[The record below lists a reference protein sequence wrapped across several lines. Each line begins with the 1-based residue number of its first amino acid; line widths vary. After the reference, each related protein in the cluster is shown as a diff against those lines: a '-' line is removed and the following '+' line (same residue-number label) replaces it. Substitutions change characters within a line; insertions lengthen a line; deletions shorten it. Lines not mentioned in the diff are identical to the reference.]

1 MRILWLKSD
10 LLLPLDKG
18 GRLRTWH
25 LMRHL
30 ARRHQITYLS
40 FAETATDSGNLAGM
54 CEVAERVVTIAR
66 RERPKGSVRFYF
78 DVAAHLAGPLPYA
91 VGTYRSPAFRAKIE
105 DLLGQ
110 HAFHLVVCDFLAPAV
125 NLPPALPC
133 PSVLFTHNVEAEI
146 WRRHAETHRDR
157 ITFGLYDTQHR
168 RMLAC
173 EASALQRFD
182 GILTVSDADRNTF
195 TRLYPDARVKPMW
208 VIPTGV
214 DTEYFA
220 PDPAATATS
229 EPRLVFT
236 GSMDWLPN
244 EDAMRFFCHDVLPLI
259 RAEEPRARLSIVGR
273 APTAAV
279 RALADEHIEVTGTVA
294 DVRPFMRKAAI
305 HVVPLRIG
313 GGTRLKI
320 FEAMAMGQ
328 AVVSTT
334 IGAEGLPLTDG
345 EHALIADGPR
355 AFADAVVS
363 LLRDARRRHA
373 LSAAARQL
381 VVDHYDWSAAADI
394 LDAALTQC
402 ATKSPYVA
410 KAQEPGGGASAASG
424 RLHNAQNDRMSA

>member
-40 FAETATDSGNLAGM
+40 FADTARDSGNHAGM
-54 CEVAERVVTIAR
+54 GEVAERVITVAR
-66 RERPKGSVRFYF
+66 RERPKGSVRFYI
-78 DVAAHLAGPLPYA
+78 DVAAHLADELPYA
-91 VGTYRSPAFRAKIE
+91 VGTYRSPAFRAKIQE
-105 DLLGQ
+105 LLEQ

-125 NLPPALPC
+125 NLPPVLPC

-146 WRRHAETHRDR
+146 WRRHADTHRGR
-157 ITFGLYDTQHR
+157 MTFGLYDRQHR

-173 EASALQRFD
+173 EDNALQRFD
-182 GILTVSDADRNTF
+182 GILTVSDADRTTF
-195 TRLYPDARVKPMW
+195 TRLYPDVRVKPMW

-220 PDPAATATS
+220 PGGTVTS
-229 EPRLVFT
+229 EPRLVFA

-259 RAEEPRARLSIVGR
+259 RAEEPRTRLSIVGR

-294 DVRPFMRKAAI
+294 DVRPFMRKAAV

-334 IGAEGLPLTDG
+334 IGAEGLPITDG
-345 EHALIADGPR
+345 VHALIADGPR

-363 LLRDARRRHA
+363 LLRDARRRQA
-373 LSAAARQL
+373 LSATARQL
-381 VVDHYDWSAAADI
+381 VVEHYDWSAAAEA

-402 ATKSPYVA
+402 ATRSPYAV
-410 KAQEPGGGASAASG
+410 KAQEPGDGAPAASG
-424 RLHNAQNDRMSA
+424 RLDKTRNDRMSA

>member
-1 MRILWLKSD
+1 V
-10 LLLPLDKG
+10 
-18 GRLRTWH
+18 
-25 LMRHL
+25 
-30 ARRHQITYLS
+30 IT
-40 FAETATDSGNLAGM
+40 
-54 CEVAERVVTIAR
+54 VAR
-66 RERPKGSVRFYF
+66 RERPKGSVRFYV
-78 DVAAHLAGPLPYA
+78 DVAAHFADELPYA
-91 VGTYRSPAFRAKIE
+91 VGTYRSPAFKAKIQE
-105 DLLGQ
+105 LLDQ
-110 HAFHLVVCDFLAPAV
+110 QAFHLVVCDFLAPAV
-125 NLPPALPC
+125 NLPPVLPC

-146 WRRHAETHRDR
+146 WRRHAETHRGR
-157 ITFGLYDTQHR
+157 LAFGLYDTQHR

-173 EASALQRFD
+173 EDSALQRFD
-182 GILTVSDADRNTF
+182 GILTVSEADRNTF
-195 TRLYPDARVKPMW
+195 TRLYPEVRAKPMW

-220 PDPAATATS
+220 PDATAVS

-279 RALADEHIEVTGTVA
+279 RALADEHIEVTGTVP
-294 DVRPFMRKAAI
+294 DVRPFMRKAAV

-334 IGAEGLPLTDG
+334 IGAEGLPLIDG
-345 EHALIADGPR
+345 EHAIIADGPR

-363 LLRDARRRHA
+363 LLRDTRRRHA
-373 LSAAARQL
+373 LSAAARRL
-381 VVDHYDWSAAADI
+381 VVDHYDWSAAAEV

-402 ATKSPYVA
+402 ATRSPHAVN
-410 KAQEPGGGASAASG
+410 AQEPGAGSPGASRSLDHA
-424 RLHNAQNDRMSA
+424 RNDRMSA

>member
-1 MRILWLKSD
+1 MS
-10 LLLPLDKG
+10 
-18 GRLRTWH
+18 
-25 LMRHL
+25 
-30 ARRHQITYLS
+30 
-40 FAETATDSGNLAGM
+40 
-54 CEVAERVVTIAR
+54 EVAERVVTIAR
-66 RERPKGSVRFYF
+66 RERPKGSLRFYA
-78 DVAAHLAGPLPYA
+78 DVAAHIADPLPYA
-91 VGTYRSPAFRAKIE
+91 VATYRSRAFRLQIE
-105 DLLGQ
+105 ALLAQ

-146 WRRHAETHRDR
+146 WRRHAETHKGRM
-157 ITFGLYDTQHR
+157 TFGLYDTQHR
-168 RMLAC
+168 RMLAY
-173 EASALQRFD
+173 EDGVLQRFD
-182 GILTVSDADRNTF
+182 GVLTVSDADQETL
-195 TRLYPDARVKPMW
+195 TRLYPDVRVKPMW

-214 DTEYFA
+214 DTEFFA
-220 PDPAATATS
+220 ADTAAVS

-279 RALADEHIEVTGTVA
+279 RALADEHIEVTGTVP
-294 DVRPFMRKAAI
+294 DVRPFMRRAAV

-334 IGAEGLPLTDG
+334 IGAEGLPITHG

-355 AFADAVVS
+355 ALADAVVS
-363 LLRDARRRHA
+363 LLRDERRRHA
-373 LSAAARQL
+373 LSAAARTL
-381 VVDHYDWSAAADI
+381 VAERYDWSVAADV
-394 LDAALTQC
+394 LDTALTQC
-402 ATKSPYVA
+402 ATRSPYVV
-410 KAQEPGGGASAASG
+410 KAHEPAAGATAAPG
-424 RLHNAQNDRMSA
+424 RVGKARNDRMSA

>member
-30 ARRHQITYLS
+30 ARRHEITYLS
-40 FAETATDSGNLAGM
+40 FAETATDSGNLGGM
-54 CEVAERVVTIAR
+54 REVAERVITIAR
-66 RERPKGSVRFYF
+66 RERPKGSMRFYV
-78 DVAAHLAGPLPYA
+78 DVAAHIADALPYA
-91 VGTYRSPAFRAKIE
+91 VGTYRSPAFRAKIQ
-105 DLLGQ
+105 DLLEQ
-110 HAFHLVVCDFLAPAV
+110 HAFHLLVCDFLAPAV

-146 WRRHAETHRDR
+146 WRRHAETHRGR
-157 ITFGLYDTQHR
+157 MTFGLYDTQHR

-173 EASALQRFD
+173 EDSALQRFD
-182 GILTVSDADRNTF
+182 GVLTVSDADRTTF
-195 TRLYPDARVKPMW
+195 TRLYPDVRVKPMW

-220 PDPAATATS
+220 PEGTAAS

-279 RALADEHIEVTGTVA
+279 RALADEHIEVTGTVP
-294 DVRPFMRKAAI
+294 DVRPFMRKAAV

-334 IGAEGLPLTDG
+334 IGAEGLPITHG

-363 LLRDARRRHA
+363 LLRDARRRQA
-373 LSAAARQL
+373 LSATARQL
-381 VVDHYDWSAAADI
+381 VVEHYDWSVAAEV

-402 ATKSPYVA
+402 ATKSPYAV
-410 KAQEPGGGASAASG
+410 KAQETGAGAPAASG
-424 RLHNAQNDRMSA
+424 RVDKGRNDRMSA

>member
-40 FAETATDSGNLAGM
+40 FAETATDSSNLAGM
-54 CEVAERVVTIAR
+54 SQVADRVITIAR
-66 RERPKGSVRFYF
+66 RERPKGSVRFYL
-78 DVAAHLAGPLPYA
+78 DVAAHLADALPYA
-91 VGTYRSPAFRAKIE
+91 VGTYRSPAFSAKIQ
-105 DLLGQ
+105 DLLAEHPFQ
-110 HAFHLVVCDFLAPAV
+110 LVVCDFLAPAV
-125 NLPPALPC
+125 NLPLALPC

-146 WRRHAETHRDR
+146 WRRHAETNRGR
-157 ITFGLYDTQHR
+157 MTFRLYDAQHR
-168 RMLAC
+168 RMLAY
-173 EASALQRFD
+173 EDRALQRFD
-182 GILTVSDADRNTF
+182 GILAVSDADRKTL
-195 TRLYPDARVKPMW
+195 TSLYPDVCVKPIW

-220 PDPAATATS
+220 PEGTPAS
-229 EPRLVFT
+229 DPRLVFA

-279 RALADEHIEVTGTVA
+279 RALAEEHIEVTGTVA
-294 DVRPFMRKAAI
+294 DVRPFMRKAAV

-334 IGAEGLPLTDG
+334 IGAEGLPLTNG

-363 LLRDARRRHA
+363 LLRDDRRRHA
-373 LSAAARQL
+373 LAAAARRL
-381 VVDHYDWSAAADI
+381 VVEHYDWSVAADV

-402 ATKSPYVA
+402 ATRSPYVV
-410 KAQEPGGGASAASG
+410 AQEPGAGAPAASAPLDKA
-424 RLHNAQNDRMSA
+424 RNDRMSA